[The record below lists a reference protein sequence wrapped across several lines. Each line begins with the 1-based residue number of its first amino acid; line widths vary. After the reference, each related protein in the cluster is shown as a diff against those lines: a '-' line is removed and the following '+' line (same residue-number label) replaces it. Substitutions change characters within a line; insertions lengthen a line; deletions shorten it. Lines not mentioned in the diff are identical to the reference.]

1 MTPENLAAFLQVS
14 ANPSFAI
21 DWKEIALGRSLRLL
35 LLAFVMFSCYRVA
48 KFFVRRFIGRQPVN
62 GSRSEMRHQQQVRTL
77 ADLGLSALTAI
88 VIAFTVVLTLDIVG
102 IDIKLFAAAAGLMSL
117 AVGFG
122 GQFLVRDLIN
132 GAVIIF
138 EDQYV
143 VGDSV
148 KLGDLTGRV
157 EHVTLR
163 RTVLRA
169 DTGALISIPNGAVA
183 NVINM
188 SRDWAHFAVD
198 VVVPRE
204 KDATQKANAAIQEVA
219 KAIKDDPT
227 AKGALLGNLDLL
239 GVEIID
245 DKNATL
251 RIEGRATPER
261 RDDIIRDIR
270 TRIREKFASD
280 NITLTSVQV
289 TS

>member
-1 MTPENLAAFLQVS
+1 MTLPAYLQTVT
-14 ANPSFAI
+14 AKTFAI

-35 LLAFVMFSCYRVA
+35 VVLFVIFATYRIA
-48 KFFVRRFIGRQPVN
+48 KVFVRRYVSRQPTT
-62 GSRSEMRHQQQVRTL
+62 GTRAEMRHQQQLRTL
-77 ADLGLSALTAI
+77 LDLSLSALTAL
-88 VIAFTVVLTLDIVG
+88 VVAFTVILSLDIVG
-102 IDIKLFAAAAGLMSL
+102 INIAPFAAAAGLMSL
-117 AVGFG
+117 AIGFG
-122 GQFLVRDLIN
+122 GQYLVRDLIN

-148 KLGDLTGRV
+148 KLGDLIGRV
-157 EHVTLR
+157 EHLTLR

-169 DTGALISIPNGAVA
+169 DTGALISIPNGGIA

-188 SRDWAHFAVD
+188 SRDWAHLAVD

-204 KDATQKANAAIQEVA
+204 QATIQRANAALQELA
-219 KAIKDDPT
+219 KAIKDDP
-227 AKGALLGNLDLL
+227 AFKGALVGNLELL

-245 DKNATL
+245 DKSATL
-251 RIEGRATPER
+251 RIEGKTAPER
-261 RDDIIRDIR
+261 RDDIIREIR
-270 TRIREKFASD
+270 TRAREKFASD